1 MTRHRGQRV
10 LAEARDRVAGV
21 YLVVPYR
28 KPLRVLELL
37 ED

>member
-1 MTRHRGQRV
+1 MAHAKEL
-10 LAEARDRVAGV
+10 LASARERVAGV

-37 ED
+37 EDL